1 MANIW
6 HHAKQIFIYMY
17 KIINRKNNN
26 KQGPGKTSLGLYST
40 QKAEVR

>member
-17 KIINRKNNN
+17 KIINRKNN